1 MKTSRNAWIIG
12 IVAFIALFI
21 GGISFGGIP
30 SLIIPG
36 GNDFQNSYFYPL
48 YSSVILLIAIVISC
62 SYIIITK
69 LNQLLEEKDDSKK
82 E

>member
-1 MKTSRNAWIIG
+1 MKTSKEAWIIG
-12 IVAFIALFI
+12 AVSFVVLFI
-21 GGISFGGIP
+21 GGFIFGELP

-62 SYIIITK
+62 SYVIITK
-69 LNQLLEEKDDSKK
+69 LNQLLEEKDDNKK
-82 E
+82 D